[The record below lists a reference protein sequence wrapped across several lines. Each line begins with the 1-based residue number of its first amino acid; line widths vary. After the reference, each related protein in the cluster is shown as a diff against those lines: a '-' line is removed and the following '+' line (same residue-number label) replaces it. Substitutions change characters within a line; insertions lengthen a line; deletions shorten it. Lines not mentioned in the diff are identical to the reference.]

1 MDVTMEED
9 KKKTPNTFRPGDG
22 IKPLPKPDSR
32 ATKSEQVPFE
42 MELQEKE
49 QKDLQSASEQQG
61 KEEEET
67 SINTFRP
74 SDGIKPLE
82 KPEA

>member
-1 MDVTMEED
+1 
-9 KKKTPNTFRPGDG
+9 
-22 IKPLPKPDSR
+22 
-32 ATKSEQVPFE
+32 